1 MKTKVEVNTI
11 KIIRKLNR
19 KIINLLCAIVFV
31 LSFSI
36 CSSAQTKKSKH
47 PRWNWKKHQTQTINY
62 AKKYLV
68 SNIEPNLPRQSFA
81 VWFRETVGK
90 DAKIV
95 WEIND
100 CGEQTGTSE
109 DKRRNFPMCVNAF
122 ATLGSDV
129 SVSVNIQFGTF
140 KRGIAKGNPT
150 VRFISVSREDDFGR
164 QPEKLSDLSKRL
176 SELLSKVTSQK

>member
-1 MKTKVEVNTI
+1 MQIKHR
-11 KIIRKLNR
+11 KIIR
-19 KIINLLCAIVFV
+19 LLYVAAFV
-31 LSFSI
+31 LSFFI
-36 CSSAQTKKSKH
+36 CSSGQTKKSKH
-47 PRWNWKKHQTQTINY
+47 PRWNWKKHQTETINY

-90 DAKIV
+90 EAKID

-109 DKRRNFPMCVNAF
+109 DVGRDFSMCVKAF

-140 KRGIAKGNPT
+140 KRGITPGAPA
-150 VRFISVSREDDFGR
+150 VRFVSISREDDFGI
-164 QPEKLSDLSKRL
+164 QPEKMADLSKRL
-176 SELLSKVTSQK
+176 GELLSK